1 MNRTINDFCAEKSA
15 YAPRK
20 NTDTFFP
27 LPAGSNVFTGALMDS
42 IRYIEKIQL
51 LDADLWK
58 LFVNQFRQGSVDD
71 SDRGWRCEYWGKM
84 MRGGCFTYQTTRDA
98 ALYQALETT
107 VRDMLTAQ
115 DALGRFSTYS
125 PEKEFDGW
133 DIWGRK
139 YILLGMQYFLEIC
152 PDETLKADI
161 LAALRRH
168 ADYMIEKLG
177 PADEGKLEINEAT
190 SHWHGLNSSSVLEP
204 FVRLYNLTGE
214 PKYLDFAAYI
224 VERGGTS
231 IANIFEM
238 AYEDRLDPYQY
249 PVTKAYEM
257 MSCFEGLLEYYRV
270 TGIEKWRDAVVR
282 FARRVYASDITVIG
296 CAGCTHELFDHSA
309 VRQLDV
315 TEKGIMQE
323 TCVTV
328 TWMKLCYQ
336 VLCLTGEAA
345 FADHM
350 EQSIYNALIGSI
362 NTDGVTI
369 NGGLPFDSYSPLLP
383 GLRGR
388 KMGGYKVMENGT
400 FYGCCACIGAAGLGL
415 IGMSSVSAAKDGL
428 YVNLFLNGTVKA
440 FTPADQP
447 LTIKTATAYPAG
459 GTVRMT
465 VGLNAPE
472 RFTLGVRI
480 PAWSEKTALSVNGK
494 PVSVKPGDYARLD
507 REWNNGDTVLL
518 TLDLRVMPVRPED
531 YGVDS
536 KDAPF
541 IALRRGPIVLARDA
555 RTGDFV
561 DRAVSPVF
569 NEDGSVRAVSRA
581 ETPFKCV
588 VAQDIAL
595 TDGSVLP
602 MVDYASAGK
611 TWTDESR
618 MAAWFAVK

>member
-51 LDADLWK
+51 LDADLWR

-98 ALYQALETT
+98 ALYQALEAT

-115 DALGRFSTYS
+115 DALGRCSTYS

-336 VLCLTGEAA
+336 E
-345 FADHM
+345 
-350 EQSIYNALIGSI
+350 IGRASC
-362 NTDGVTI
+362 
-369 NGGLPFDSYSPLLP
+369 
-383 GLRGR
+383 R
-388 KMGGYKVMENGT
+388 
-400 FYGCCACIGAAGLGL
+400 
-415 IGMSSVSAAKDGL
+415 
-428 YVNLFLNGTVKA
+428 
-440 FTPADQP
+440 
-447 LTIKTATAYPAG
+447 
-459 GTVRMT
+459 
-465 VGLNAPE
+465 E
-472 RFTLGVRI
+472 RV
-480 PAWSEKTALSVNGK
+480 
-494 PVSVKPGDYARLD
+494 
-507 REWNNGDTVLL
+507 
-518 TLDLRVMPVRPED
+518 
-531 YGVDS
+531 
-536 KDAPF
+536 
-541 IALRRGPIVLARDA
+541 
-555 RTGDFV
+555 
-561 DRAVSPVF
+561 
-569 NEDGSVRAVSRA
+569 
-581 ETPFKCV
+581 
-588 VAQDIAL
+588 
-595 TDGSVLP
+595 
-602 MVDYASAGK
+602 
-611 TWTDESR
+611 
-618 MAAWFAVK
+618 

>member
-1 MNRTINDFCAEKSA
+1 MNRIINDFCAEKSA

-42 IRYIEKIQL
+42 IRFIEEVQL

-58 LFVNQFRQGSVDD
+58 LFVEQFRQGNVDN

-84 MRGGCFTYQTTRDA
+84 MRGGCFTYQATGNR
-98 ALYQALETT
+98 ALYEALEAT
-107 VRDMLTAQ
+107 VRDMLTTQ
-115 DALGRFSTYS
+115 DELGRFSTYT
-125 PEKEFDGW
+125 PDREFDGW

-139 YILLGMQYFLEIC
+139 YILLGMQYFMEIC
-152 PDETLKADI
+152 PDAALKEEI
-161 LAALRRH
+161 LAALCRH
-168 ADYMIEKLG
+168 ADYMLEKLG

-190 SHWHGLNSSSVLEP
+190 SHWYGLNSSSVLEP
-204 FVRLYNLTGE
+204 FVRLYNLTGAQ
-214 PKYLDFAAYI
+214 KYLDFAAYI

-238 AYEDRLDPYQY
+238 AYEDKLDPYQY

-270 TGIEKWRDAVVR
+270 TGIEKWKDAVVR
-282 FARRVYASDITVIG
+282 FARRVYQSDITLIG

-309 VRQLDV
+309 VRQLDI

-336 VLCLTGEAA
+336 VLCLSGDAA

-350 EQSIYNALIGSI
+350 EQSIYNAMIGSI
-362 NTDGVTI
+362 NTERVTV

-388 KMGGYKVMENGT
+388 KMGGYKVMDNGAY
-400 FYGCCACIGAAGLGL
+400 YGCCACIGAAGLGL
-415 IGMSSVSAAKDGL
+415 IGMSSACVAKDGL
-428 YVNLFLNGTVKA
+428 YVNLFLNGTISA
-440 FTPADQP
+440 CTPEDKP
-447 LTIKTATAYPAG
+447 LSLRTATTYPSG
-459 GTVRMT
+459 STVRMT
-465 VGLNAPE
+465 LQLEENE
-472 RFTLGVRI
+472 SFTLGIRI
-480 PAWSEKTALSVNGK
+480 PAWSQKSSLSVNGET
-494 PVSVKPGDYARLD
+494 VCVTPGEYARLD
-507 REWNNGDTVLL
+507 RTWKNGDEILL
-518 TLDLRVMPVRPED
+518 TLDMRVMPIRPED
-531 YGVDS
+531 YGVS
-536 KDAPF
+536 SEDAPF
-541 IALRRGPIVLARDA
+541 IALRRGPIVLARDT
-555 RTGDFV
+555 RLGDFV
-561 DRAVSPVF
+561 DRPAQPVF
-569 NEDGSVRAVSRA
+569 NEDGSVRAFARS
-581 ETPFKCV
+581 ETPFDCV

-595 TDGSVLP
+595 SDGSRLP

-611 TWTDESR
+611 TWQNDSR
-618 MAAWFAVK
+618 MAAWFAI